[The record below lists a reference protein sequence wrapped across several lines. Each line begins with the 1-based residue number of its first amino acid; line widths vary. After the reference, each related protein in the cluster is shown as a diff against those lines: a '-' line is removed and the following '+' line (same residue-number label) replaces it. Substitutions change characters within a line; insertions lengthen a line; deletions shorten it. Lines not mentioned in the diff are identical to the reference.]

1 MSAAQ
6 SGQGAPSSTMR
17 AVKTGARGRGA
28 FCFFCRPPVVFGEGC
43 EHRGRWIR

>member
-6 SGQGAPSSTMR
+6 SGQGVPSSTMR

-28 FCFFCRPPVVFGEGC
+28 FCFFCRPPAGACVWGGGV
-43 EHRGRWIR
+43 W